1 MTYYIHVENDKII
14 SSGECPMGEPFIS
27 IEVTEEQY
35 NQCLE
40 YGINYFVYDNGELIV
55 NPNYEEEQA
64 EKERERVGNLQVTKR
79 VFALA
84 LQQLGISY
92 SQLKA
97 TPSPPPPSA
106 AGRTSGWRRLWRIS
120 TGENTTSPP
129 WSAGTGP
136 GCCPSRWGMMPPG
149 TRRPGKFPRSGPSP
163 QSFIISPG
171 GAGGSRRWIFSAANA
186 PI

>member
-92 SQLKA
+92 SQLKELIA
-97 TPSPPPPSA
+97 SNEQAQLEWDLCVELQRKNPLLDVMA
-106 AGRTSGWRRLWRIS
+106 AQLGVSSETLDMIFKRAN
-120 TGENTTSPP
+120 GEN
-129 WSAGTGP
+129 
-136 GCCPSRWGMMPPG
+136 
-149 TRRPGKFPRSGPSP
+149 
-163 QSFIISPG
+163 
-171 GAGGSRRWIFSAANA
+171 
-186 PI
+186 